1 MSSRR
6 YAVVGT
12 GHRAEMYVDALLH
25 SHADAGDLVALCDT
39 NHTRMGYYQ
48 RRWADAAADRPA
60 PTAYD
65 ASRFTEM
72 LDRERPDVLVVTA
85 PDRFH
90 ATYVVAALERGLDV
104 FCEKP
109 LTTDEEGCRLVGEA
123 AAASTGELVVTFN
136 YRYAPRNSAVKQ
148 LLLDG
153 AVGQV
158 TSVRFEWVLDTV
170 HGADYFRRWH
180 REKANGGGLL
190 VHKAAHHFD
199 LVNWWLA
206 DTPATVAAL
215 GRRAFYGPGTPAAAR
230 RTEPG
235 RGDPF
240 ALDLADDP
248 RLDALYGEQARAE
261 DGYVRDQDV
270 FADGVDIEDNLA
282 VLVGYEGG
290 PLLSYSL
297 NAHAPWEGYTVAV
310 NGTEGRLELTVVER
324 AEVTADSEGRA
335 VDPSARPDTRP
346 AAAVRPLGTD
356 LVLQRHWEPA
366 RRIDVPGAGDAHG
379 GGDQLLLDHLFRG
392 VRDDALGLRAGYRD
406 GIRSVLVG
414 AAANRSIAEHRMV
427 TVADLGVP
435 GSAYRAEPALPSV
448 R

>member
-1 MSSRR
+1 MTPRR
-6 YAVVGT
+6 YALVGA

-25 SHADAGDLVALCDT
+25 THADTGDLVALCDT
-39 NHTRMGYYQ
+39 NRTRMAYYQ
-48 RRWADAAADRPA
+48 RRWAAAAPDRPA

-65 ASRFTEM
+65 AAQFTEL
-72 LDRERPDVLVVTA
+72 LDRERPDVVVVTTV
-85 PDRFH
+85 DRFH
-90 ATYVVAALERGLDV
+90 AAYVIAALERGLDV

-109 LTTDEEGCRLVGEA
+109 LTTDEEGCRAIAEA

-148 LLLDG
+148 LLVDG
-153 AVGQV
+153 AIGEV

-180 REKANGGGLL
+180 RAKANGGGLL

-206 DTPATVAAL
+206 DTPQTVAAM
-215 GRRAFYGPGTPAAAR
+215 GRRAFYGPGTRPAR
-230 RTEPG
+230 RAQPG
-235 RGDPF
+235 SGGPF
-240 ALDLADDP
+240 SLDLADDP
-248 RLDALYGEQARAE
+248 RLHALYGEQARAE
-261 DGYVRDQDV
+261 DGYARDQDV

-282 VLVGYEGG
+282 VVVGYEGG

-297 NAHAPWEGYTVAV
+297 NAHAPWEGYTVAI

-324 AEVTADSEGRA
+324 GAVAAEADGRV
-335 VDPSARPDTRP
+335 VDPSARPDGAPASADLRP
-346 AAAVRPLGTD
+346 AGTT
-356 LVLQRHWEPA
+356 LLLQRHWEPA
-366 RRIDVPGAGDAHG
+366 RAIEVPEAADAHG

-392 VRDDALGLRAGYRD
+392 ADRDPLGLRAGYRD

-414 AAANRSIAEHRMV
+414 AAANRAIAEQRV
-427 TVADLGVP
+427 VALADLGVP
-435 GSAYRAEPALPSV
+435 PDAYRVATPVHSAP
-448 R
+448 